1 ILLLCVA
8 WSQSPYHSTSNR
20 FFIKPFEPTTLDVFL
35 EEEYFLF
42 VDGLESSTEYMVK
55 LSYPGVI
62 PVQYDVFMEHD
73 TPDKPTEYS
82 VHKRRIQDTRIL
94 RFQTDRY
101 TQVWAY
107 DEEEKPTIKCHPIIH
122 IIPHHLAIAKTPDQS
137 KERFVTIIVEP
148 LLFGAT
154 PTIWKE
160 TWVIGVSVFLLLLL
174 LHLYHTNHRFAN
186 FVNRFFCVDE

>member
-1 ILLLCVA
+1 MKK
-8 WSQSPYHSTSNR
+8 STCTINR
-20 FFIKPFEPTTLDVFL
+20 LRHETS
-35 EEEYFLF
+35 LF

-107 DEEEKPTIKCHPIIH
+107 DEEEKPTVQFYSLEVTGRSSVIQLSILSLTISQSPRPPISQRN
-122 IIPHHLAIAKTPDQS
+122 DS
-137 KERFVTIIVEP
+137 
-148 LLFGAT
+148 
-154 PTIWKE
+154 
-160 TWVIGVSVFLLLLL
+160 
-174 LHLYHTNHRFAN
+174 
-186 FVNRFFCVDE
+186 